1 MTLPHTALQ
10 FLVLLYFI
18 IVQQAGAAVVFGII
32 PAEKT
37 PAPGITVSHVHPGT
51 PAHLAGLQAGD
62 TITRI
67 NNTHID
73 TTATLR
79 KVLAAQ
85 SPGSIIRIYYQRNSK
100 QRAAIATLQPL
111 PESTQKKT
119 FHAESPVL
127 SAEQRLQFAQAR
139 TRLRLQLARLPHRM
153 NREQVLADMR
163 ELLVL
168 ARSIPATH
176 SQWLQGS
183 TVDMQ
188 LELPDAA
195 GRVVLRMQGEQLW
208 LEFLNT
214 RGSCEYQAAI
224 DTPAQRAALPATVQQ
239 RLHQLLEIR

>member
-1 MTLPHTALQ
+1 
-10 FLVLLYFI
+10 
-18 IVQQAGAAVVFGII
+18 
-32 PAEKT
+32 
-37 PAPGITVSHVHPGT
+37 
-51 PAHLAGLQAGD
+51 
-62 TITRI
+62 
-67 NNTHID
+67 
-73 TTATLR
+73 
-79 KVLAAQ
+79 
-85 SPGSIIRIYYQRNSK
+85 
-100 QRAAIATLQPL
+100 
-111 PESTQKKT
+111 
-119 FHAESPVL
+119 
-127 SAEQRLQFAQAR
+127 
-139 TRLRLQLARLPHRM
+139 
-153 NREQVLADMR
+153 MR

-214 RGSCEYQAAI
+214 RGSCEYRAAI